1 MLEKALTGS
10 RSYKVWVV
18 FLLIIFG
25 IGFLNYLRQLNYG
38 LGITGMSRDVSWG
51 LYIGQ
56 FTFLVGVAAS
66 AVMLVLPYYL
76 HNYKVFG
83 KITILGEFLAVAS
96 VTMCLSF
103 IVADLGQPARAFNVL
118 LYPTP
123 NSVLFWDMV
132 VLNGYLFLNIVIGWA
147 VLGAERRSAPPP
159 KWVKPLIYLSIPW
172 AISIHTVT
180 AFLYAGLPGR
190 GFWLSAIMAPRF
202 LGSAFAAGP
211 SLLILICLFLRKYT
225 KFDAGWEAIQ
235 TLSKIVTYAMII
247 SVFFIL
253 CELFTVYYSQIPEH
267 MNHFTYLFTG
277 LHGHSNLMPW
287 MWIAVVLGLLAV
299 ASANK
304 PKDAKQRNG
313 FAHSLRLRLLFSVDR
328 EGYHLGPYRVHSIS
342 IRDLDSVHAN
352 TARDVDNPRRLGIGL
367 LNTYHPVQGGSYRQ
381 GGAGQLSA
389 ELKHFNIR
397 DDSHRL

>member
-103 IVADLGQPARAFNVL
+103 IIADLGQPARAFNVL

-211 SLLILICLFLRKYT
+211 ALLILICMFLRKYT

-235 TLSKIVTYAMII
+235 TLAKIITYAMII

-299 ASANK
+299 ALLVN
-304 PKDAKQRNG
+304 PKTRNSETILPIACVCVFFSLWIEKGITLVLTG
-313 FAHSLRLRLLFSVDR
+313 FIPSPLETLTQYSPTLPEMSIT
-328 EGYHLGPYRVHSIS
+328 LGVW
-342 IRDLDSVHAN
+342 A
-352 TARDVDNPRRLGIGL
+352 LGFLIL
-367 LNTYHPVQGGSYRQ
+367 TILYKVALTVKEEL
-381 GGAGQLSA
+381 AG
-389 ELKHFNIR
+389 
-397 DDSHRL
+397 

>member
-103 IVADLGQPARAFNVL
+103 IIADLGQPARAFNVL

-299 ASANK
+299 ALLIN
-304 PKDAKQRNG
+304 PETRNSETVLPIACVCVFFSLWIEKGITLVLTG
-313 FAHSLRLRLLFSVDR
+313 FIPSPLETLTQYTPTLPEMSIT
-328 EGYHLGPYRVHSIS
+328 LGVW
-342 IRDLDSVHAN
+342 A
-352 TARDVDNPRRLGIGL
+352 LGFLIL
-367 LNTYHPVQGGSYRQ
+367 TILYKVALTVKE
-381 GGAGQLSA
+381 
-389 ELKHFNIR
+389 ELAQ
-397 DDSHRL
+397 